1 MKDKHKDKVR
11 LKHILEAIADATLFM
26 EGRTF
31 QSLYDDKM
39 LLAAVERKVEIIGEA
54 TNHISLETHKKNIL
68 KYLGDRLLAFVM
80 LFLTSILL
88 LI

>member
-1 MKDKHKDKVR
+1 MKDKNKDIIR

-26 EGRTF
+26 QGRTF

-54 TNHISLETHKKNIL
+54 SNHI
-68 KYLGDRLLAFVM
+68 
-80 LFLTSILL
+80 
-88 LI
+88 